1 MSTQLHLASLLNKKG
16 YPDRI
21 IAGNALL
28 YDTDI
33 QECRNA
39 IKVDR
44 DAFFINALLSYAGSI
59 TAIRKDNYSWAFI
72 QSYYCIFYLAKVLL
86 AGKDRF
92 VYYVKGKPYRIKLSY
107 GEHFTKEKKGNSHE
121 VALRLFT
128 EEFQDDSSLYS
139 EIDGEN
145 SITWFNHK
153 REEINYRLS
162 PMPDPTPPAPLFKY
176 NNDIRKW
183 LAVYEN
189 ELLYAFDA
197 EHCYMAFTT
206 NLLKRVTDSYRQDKR
221 QNNYVTDALLL
232 HLKRNIADEKGPL
245 PLVKRLEDLKK

>member
-1 MSTQLHLASLLNKKG
+1 MSTQLHLAKLLNKRG

-21 IAGNALL
+21 IAGDVILH
-28 YDTDI
+28 DTDI

-39 IKVDR
+39 IKDDR
-44 DAFFINALLSYAGSI
+44 DAFFTNALLSYAGAVTS
-59 TAIRKDNYSWAFI
+59 IRKDNYSWAFI
-72 QSYYCIFYLAKVLL
+72 QSYYCIFYLAKVLM
-86 AGKDRF
+86 AGIDRF
-92 VYYVKGKPYRIKLSY
+92 VYYIKGKPYRIKLSY
-107 GEHFTKEKKGNSHE
+107 GENFIKEKGNSHE

-128 EEFQDDSSLYS
+128 EEFQDDPSLCS

-145 SITWFNHK
+145 NITWFNHK

-162 PMPDPTPPAPLFKY
+162 PMPDPTPPFPLFRY

-183 LAVYEN
+183 LAAYEN

-197 EHCYMAFTT
+197 EHCYMAYTT
-206 NLLKRVTDSYRQDKR
+206 YLLKYIIDGYRQDKR
-221 QNNYVTDALLL
+221 QNIFVTDALLL
-232 HLKRNIADEKGPL
+232 HLKRNIADEKGSL